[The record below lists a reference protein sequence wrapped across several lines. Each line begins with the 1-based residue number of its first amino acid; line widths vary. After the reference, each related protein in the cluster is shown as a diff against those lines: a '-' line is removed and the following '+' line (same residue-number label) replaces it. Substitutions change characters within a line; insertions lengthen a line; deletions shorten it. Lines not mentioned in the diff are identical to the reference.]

1 MRMIRSSPSPA
12 ILFPVIRR
20 LVVLMV
26 DGDEEL
32 VAVQPEFLGNQVPGK
47 LDGVLLEI
55 VAEGEVAEH
64 LEEGV
69 VACRI
74 ADIFEVVVLAA
85 GPNAFLRCH
94 RPVVTA
100 CLETGE
106 QVLELHHAGVG
117 EHQRR
122 IVLRH
127 QRA

>member
-1 MRMIRSSPSPA
+1 
-12 ILFPVIRR
+12 
-20 LVVLMV
+20 MV

-32 VAVQPEFLGNQVPGK
+32 LAVQPEFPGNQVPGK
-47 LDGVLLEI
+47 FNGVLLEI

-74 ADIFEVVVLAA
+74 ADIFEVIVFAA

-94 RPVVTA
+94 RPVVPA
-100 CLETGE
+100 RLEAGE
-106 QVLELHHAGVG
+106 QVLELHHAGIG
-117 EHQRR
+117 EHQCRV
-122 IVLRH
+122 VLWH